1 MAWQRRKGQAASS
14 KATKSHP
21 RPEQSL
27 LHRISRRLMSD
38 TGTLSFHACKR
49 ARTSSLW
56 WSSWTLVSLAVTLD
70 LVAFFL
76 HLFRIIFLGSGA
88 LFGLAT
94 IATENSSGPTVNET
108 RRNSPGPTVN
118 EKVSVPVSV
127 DGKEL
132 RRVAVACR

>member
-1 MAWQRRKGQAASS
+1 M
-14 KATKSHP
+14 
-21 RPEQSL
+21 
-27 LHRISRRLMSD
+27 
-38 TGTLSFHACKR
+38 
-49 ARTSSLW
+49 
-56 WSSWTLVSLAVTLD
+56 
-70 LVAFFL
+70 
-76 HLFRIIFLGSGA
+76 
-88 LFGLAT
+88 AT